1 MTVDRRSL
9 AIVLAATLGWPLAM
23 SRWLL
28 PDFYVALALLASSLL
43 VAIAFVHRDRLRS
56 WFALDGRG
64 LAIGLAGGLLQA
76 GLTHAGYHLVAVRI
90 PAIRQQVVALY
101 ELMGTGMGPMRA
113 LPIVVLA
120 IVVEELVWRGVAF
133 DTPTGSEGTWIRRG
147 LLSALLYTAAQA
159 GSGSW
164 ALAAT
169 AFVCGWV
176 WWGARVWGK
185 SLTAPVLMHLVWS
198 LVVLVFL
205 PLETG

>member
-1 MTVDRRSL
+1 
-9 AIVLAATLGWPLAM
+9 
-23 SRWLL
+23 
-28 PDFYVALALLASSLL
+28 
-43 VAIAFVHRDRLRS
+43 VAILIVQRKRLRG

-64 LAIGLAGGLLQA
+64 LAIGLVGGLVQA
-76 GLTHAGYHLVAVRI
+76 GLTHAGYHLVAIRI
-90 PAIRQQVVALY
+90 PAIQQQVVALY
-101 ELMGTGMGPMRA
+101 DLMGTGMGPMRA

-133 DTPTGSEGTWIRRG
+133 ESATGSQRTWLAG
-147 LLSALLYTAAQA
+147 LVSALLYTAAQA

-164 ALAAT
+164 ALATT

-185 SLTAPVLMHLVWS
+185 SLTPPILMHLVWS

>member
-1 MTVDRRSL
+1 
-9 AIVLAATLGWPLAM
+9 M

-28 PDFYVALALLASSLL
+28 PDFYVALSLLALSLL
-43 VAIAFVHRDRLRS
+43 AAIAFAHPNRLQG
-56 WFALDGRG
+56 WFVLDGRG
-64 LAIGLAGGLLQA
+64 LSIGLAGGLLQA
-76 GLTHAGYHLVAVRI
+76 GLTHAGYHLVAARI

-101 ELMGTGMGPMRA
+101 DLMNTGMGPMRA

-133 DTPTGSEGTWIRRG
+133 EAPTSSEPTWFRRG
-147 LLSALLYTAAQA
+147 LLSVLLYTLAQA

-185 SLTAPVLMHLVWS
+185 SLTAPVLMHLIWS